1 MCIEILSHLQYVKN
15 VIYRRS
21 KSKVVFKWKVLSTG
35 APSIREGRHES
46 LPPPPNPH
54 TFLSA
59 IIFFK
64 FTYTT
69 VNYHTFFRRGVRK
82 DLHDFWENL
91 FFIFLFQDFFGF
103 IPPPPPTNTQH
114 TFKSIARCPFQ
125 VTISILNY
133 II

>member
-1 MCIEILSHLQYVKN
+1 MLSIAEAKAKLYLNEKCCPLAHL
-15 VIYRRS
+15 
-21 KSKVVFKWKVLSTG
+21 VL
-35 APSIREGRHES
+35 GRGGTKAY
-46 LPPPPNPH
+46 LPPPNPH

-69 VNYHTFFRRGVRK
+69 VNYHTFFRRGGCERI
-82 DLHDFWENL
+82 FMIFGRI
-91 FFIFLFQDFFGF
+91 FFSFFFFKIFLDLS
-103 IPPPPPTNTQH
+103 PPPTNTQH
-114 TFKSIARCPFQ
+114 TFKSIARCLFQ

>member
-1 MCIEILSHLQYVKN
+1 MCIEISSHLQYVKN

-46 LPPPPNPH
+46 LPSPTKPPHFSFSNH
-54 TFLSA
+54 FFLNLHIQLW
-59 IIFFK
+59 IITPFLEGGAKGSSWFLGES
-64 FTYTT
+64 F
-69 VNYHTFFRRGVRK
+69 
-82 DLHDFWENL
+82 
-91 FFIFLFQDFFGF
+91 FLFSFSRFFW
-103 IPPPPPTNTQH
+103 IYPPPPTNTQH

>member
-1 MCIEILSHLQYVKN
+1 MLSIAEAKAKLYLNEKCCPLAHL
-15 VIYRRS
+15 
-21 KSKVVFKWKVLSTG
+21 VL
-35 APSIREGRHES
+35 GRGGTKAY
-46 LPPPPNPH
+46 LPPPNPH

-91 FFIFLFQDFFGF
+91 FFFFLFQDFFGF
-103 IPPPPPTNTQH
+103 IPPPPTNTQH

>member
-46 LPPPPNPH
+46 LPSPTKPPHFSFSNH
-54 TFLSA
+54 FFLNLH
-59 IIFFK
+59 IQLWIITPFLEGGCERIFMIFGRIFFS
-64 FTYTT
+64 
-69 VNYHTFFRRGVRK
+69 FF
-82 DLHDFWENL
+82 
-91 FFIFLFQDFFGF
+91 FFKIFLDLS
-103 IPPPPPTNTQH
+103 PPPTNTQH